1 VPSDEQSTKTGV
13 VVRVRVW
20 LADRPGALGSVASR
34 IGGVG
39 GDVIGI
45 EILERGAGRAIDD
58 LVVALPAE
66 TLIDLLVSEIQQ
78 VDGVDVEEVVPVTP
92 DSVDPDIV
100 ALESVAELVDDDTH
114 LDRVTLLDRLCAI
127 VARGVNASWGAVV
140 DVSDAGRD
148 GDRND
153 VIVARFGTPPT
164 NEWLAAFAHG
174 SRSSAMVSAG
184 RAGPDDTIAAPLVR
198 SELVLLV
205 GREGHA
211 FRSRERRRCA
221 AIARIVDRRL
231 SSSP

>member
-1 VPSDEQSTKTGV
+1 M
-13 VVRVRVW
+13 W

-58 LVVALPAE
+58 LVVALPDPSV
-66 TLIDLLVSEIQQ
+66 IDLLVAEIQQ
-78 VDGVDVEEVVPVTP
+78 VDGVDVEEVVIVTP
-92 DSVDPDIV
+92 DSVDPDIA
-100 ALESVAELVDDDTH
+100 ALESVADLLELDVREQRDTMIE
-114 LDRVTLLDRLCAI
+114 TLCTV

-140 DVSDAGRD
+140 DVSDASRE
-148 GDRND
+148 GDRAAA
-153 VIVARFGTPPT
+153 IVARVGTPPS

-174 SRSSAMVSAG
+174 SQSSAMVSAG
-184 RAGPDDTIAAPLVR
+184 RSGPDDTVAAPLAR
-198 SELVLLV
+198 CELVLLV

-221 AIARIVDRRL
+221 AIARIVDQRL
-231 SSSP
+231 DGC

>member
-1 VPSDEQSTKTGV
+1 VPSNEQAAKEGV

-58 LVVALPAE
+58 LVVALPADS
-66 TLIDLLVSEIQQ
+66 LIDLLVSEIQQ
-78 VDGVDVEEVVPVTP
+78 VDGVDVEEVVSVTP

-100 ALESVAELVDDDTH
+100 ALESLADVVDIELPA
-114 LDRVTLLDRLCAI
+114 DRAAVIDKFCAI

-148 GDRND
+148 ADRGAA
-153 VIVARFGTPPT
+153 IVARFGEPPS

-174 SRSSAMVSAG
+174 SQSSAMVSAG
-184 RAGPDDTIAAPLVR
+184 RAGPDDTVAAPLVR

-221 AIARIVDRRL
+221 AIARVVDRVL
-231 SSSP
+231 S

>member
-1 VPSDEQSTKTGV
+1 MPTHVQPANASV

-58 LVVALPAE
+58 LVVALPGPS
-66 TLIDLLVSEIQQ
+66 LIDLLVAEIQQ
-78 VDGVDVEEVVPVTP
+78 VDGVDVEEVVTVTQ

-100 ALESVAELVDDDTH
+100 ALESVAQLIELDVAAGRTE
-114 LDRVTLLDRLCAI
+114 VIEGLCAI

-140 DVSDAGRD
+140 DVSDTGRE
-148 GDRND
+148 GDRGAA
-153 VIVARFGTPPT
+153 IVARFGSPPS

-174 SRSSAMVSAG
+174 SQSSAMVSAG
-184 RAGPDDTIAAPLVR
+184 HAGPDDTIAAPLTR

-211 FRSRERRRCA
+211 FRSRERRRCV
-221 AIARIVDRRL
+221 AIARISDRRL
-231 SSSP
+231 AC

>member
-1 VPSDEQSTKTGV
+1 VPSNEQAANEGV

-58 LVVALPAE
+58 LVVALPADS
-66 TLIDLLVSEIQQ
+66 LIDLLVSEIQQ

-92 DSVDPDIV
+92 GSIDPDIV
-100 ALESVAELVDDDTH
+100 ALESLADLVDAD
-114 LDRVTLLDRLCAI
+114 LPAERVAVIEKLCAI

-148 GDRND
+148 RDRGDA
-153 VIVARFGTPPT
+153 IVARFGEPPS

-174 SRSSAMVSAG
+174 SQSSEMVSAG
-184 RAGPDDTIAAPLVR
+184 RAGPDDTVAAPLVR

-221 AIARIVDRRL
+221 AIARVVDRVL
-231 SSSP
+231 S